1 MMETFSVQA
10 GIDERWFGDGA
21 PYWLEGRL
29 DLASKTSGEARQQ
42 RRRDVK
48 VLRRHAK
55 ADPAALTLARTMEAC
70 RPEQRCGAC
79 AECKRAR
86 QRAFVAAGARV
97 LSRGSLKVM
106 ALSVVLAYQA
116 VRVGHLGDP
125 EHLVHAGG
133 ASQLWKDGGQPRSVP
148 ANGADDGPVVAVPV
162 PGDPGSPGGPSR
174 RLRGDE
180 VASSAP
186 VRNRRLSLRGRIE
199 LGEDDS
205 RASPSRYS
213 ARLKST
219 PTTRPAIAVSR
230 NMHIGETIWPRSST
244 TPRAWRSATR
254 RRWTRC

>member
-1 MMETFSVQA
+1 METFSVQA

-125 EHLVHAGG
+125 EQLFGELSRIARRALRTAHIPWALGG
-133 ASQLWKDGGQPRSVP
+133 FDVSVNEHRRGRFQPHYRPHIWMFVPRFAFERGERSLSLLLP
-148 ANGADDGPVVAVPV
+148 DQRERAAP
-162 PGDPGSPGGPSR
+162 R
-174 RLRGDE
+174 RGE
-180 VASSAP
+180 P
-186 VRNRRLSLRGRIE
+186 VRRRSSRPGVRPEAQLHAARHAA
-199 LGEDDS
+199 S
-205 RASPSRYS
+205 RAVGR
-213 ARLKST
+213 
-219 PTTRPAIAVSR
+219 
-230 NMHIGETIWPRSST
+230 W
-244 TPRAWRSATR
+244 R
-254 RRWTRC
+254 RRAS

>member
-125 EHLVHAGG
+125 E
-133 ASQLWKDGGQPRSVP
+133 QLFGELSRIARRALRTAYPLGVGRLRRLGQRTPPRS
-148 ANGADDGPVVAVPV
+148 
-162 PGDPGSPGGPSR
+162 
-174 RLRGDE
+174 L
-180 VASSAP
+180 SAP
-186 VRNRRLSLRGRIE
+186 LPPSYLDV
-199 LGEDDS
+199 
-205 RASPSRYS
+205 RASFR
-213 ARLKST
+213 
-219 PTTRPAIAVSR
+219 V
-230 NMHIGETIWPRSST
+230 
-244 TPRAWRSATR
+244 
-254 RRWTRC
+254 